1 MATIGEVGAY
11 EPDKSEANNTYQ
23 PPLKLV
29 FGVFFDGTSNNM
41 IQSEVA
47 KRIKNNNKKK
57 IAKNKLATNDFEVVV
72 TDKIE
77 GSFENGANV
86 IPNGE
91 KRKNDKT
98 GYSNIAILHSIYNG
112 KVTESDKQESN
123 RFKEIIYNIY
133 VEGPGTTFDRDD
145 ELAGPLGSI
154 CGQGNT
160 GVTRLVQKAM
170 DMVDMQMDA
179 LFQYDIAN
187 SEVHFHIYGF
197 SRGAT
202 AARLFSYCITKND
215 GEACLGVPEKYR
227 DKENKITFLQ
237 KFTNPKHEHNREKR
251 TLNTN
256 NITVDMLGLFDTVS
270 SIGGISTES
279 YQNNTIDYGLYSPTF
294 ERVKNVMHL
303 CALDEFRSHFAITD
317 IGSAVKKG
325 PEIFL
330 PGCHSDIGGGYIEK
344 NKESFTV
351 DVIDEDSG
359 IKYIFNG
366 GSSVNLF
373 GCDFVDRKT
382 LIPQNTITSRDTKFV
397 LFESY
402 LRDFASSG
410 TIVSRRVNSV
420 LKSITVTRKSE
431 QGYSNTPL
439 HLMRKYSETK
449 CKGVFKSL
457 PISFEEK
464 KEVKDL
470 LHIDSNQI
478 FNPGSHVVYP
488 GGSFTSKEYKQL
500 RRYLHFSASNSI
512 GFDMSIDKYVVRRYL
527 YKGNKDEQGRSFV
540 SSYNA

>member
-11 EPDKSEANNTYQ
+11 GPDIFEANNTSRL
-23 PPLKLV
+23 PLKLV

-57 IAKNKLATNDFEVVV
+57 IAKNKLATKDFEVVI

-77 GSFENGANV
+77 GSFENGANLLS
-86 IPNGE
+86 NDG
-91 KRKNDKT
+91 KRKNDKK
-98 GYSNIAILHSIYNG
+98 GYSNIAILHSIYKG
-112 KVTESDKQESN
+112 TSADEHGSDG
-123 RFKEIIYNIY
+123 FKEITYNIY

-145 ELAGPLGSI
+145 KLAGPLGGI
-154 CGQGNT
+154 CGQGDT

-202 AARLFSYCITKND
+202 AARLFSYCITKD
-215 GEACLGVPEKYR
+215 DEEACLGVPEKYK
-227 DKENKITFLQ
+227 DKECNKITFLN

-251 TLNTN
+251 TLKKE
-256 NITVDMLGLFDTVS
+256 NINVDMLGLFDTVS

-279 YQNNTIDYGLYSPTF
+279 YQNNTEDYGLYSPTF

-317 IGSAVKKG
+317 IGSAVEKG

-344 NKESFTV
+344 NKESFTI

-366 GSSVNLF
+366 GPSVNLF

-439 HLMRKYSETK
+439 HLMRNYSESK
-449 CKGVFKSL
+449 CKGIFKSL
-457 PISFEEK
+457 PKFFNERE
-464 KEVKDL
+464 EVKNL
-470 LHIDSNQI
+470 QIDSSKI
-478 FNPGSHVVYP
+478 PVSPGSHVVYP

-527 YKGNKDEQGRSFV
+527 YKGNKDEQERSFV

>member
-11 EPDKSEANNTYQ
+11 EPNIFEANNTSQ
-23 PPLKLV
+23 LPLKLV
-29 FGVFFDGTSNNM
+29 FGVFFDGTRNNM

-57 IAKNKLATNDFEVVV
+57 AKKNNLSSKNFEVVV
-72 TDKIE
+72 TDTIE
-77 GSFENGANV
+77 GSFENGAN
-86 IPNGE
+86 ILSNGGE
-91 KRKNDKT
+91 RKNDKK
-98 GYSNIAILHSIYNG
+98 GYSNIAILHSIYQG
-112 KVTESDKQESN
+112 KVVDKHRSN
-123 RFKEIIYNIY
+123 EFKEIIYNIY

-145 ELAGPLGSI
+145 VLAGPIGGM
-154 CGQGNT
+154 CGRGDT

-170 DMVDMQMDA
+170 DMVDMRMEA

-202 AARLFSYCITKND
+202 AARLFSYCITKED
-215 GEACLGVPEKYR
+215 EEACLGVPEKYK
-227 DKENKITFLQ
+227 DKESNKITFLQ

-251 TLNTN
+251 SLKKD
-256 NITVDMLGLFDTVS
+256 NINIDMLGLFDTVS

-294 ERVKNVMHL
+294 KRVINVMHL

-317 IGSAVKKG
+317 IGSAVEKG

-330 PGCHSDIGGGYIEK
+330 PGSHSDIGGGYIEK
-344 NKESFTV
+344 NKESFTI
-351 DVIDEDSG
+351 DVIDEDTG

-366 GSSVNLF
+366 GPSVNLF

-439 HLMRKYSETK
+439 HLMQKYSTCK
-449 CKGVFKSL
+449 CDGIFKSL
-457 PISFEEK
+457 PPFFEERE
-464 KEVKDL
+464 EVKN
-470 LHIDSNQI
+470 LHIDSSKI
-478 FNPGSHVVYP
+478 PVSPGSHVVYP
-488 GGSFTSKEYKQL
+488 GGSFTSEEYKQL

-527 YKGNKDEQGRSFV
+527 YKGNKDELERSFV